1 MKDMKLALWRVYLC
15 SKSGWTSIRM
25 YKLLFRG
32 LVQMKNLLILLVS
45 FLIIYSIYFDI
56 SVGTLPHPDTQK
68 VEAVAKP
75 KLPKA
80 RIPYFEVKVEPGD
93 TLMTIVEHQIKKPL
107 PVSITRLI
115 HDFEELNPDQSAEK
129 IQIGKSYRFPDYAK

>member
-1 MKDMKLALWRVYLC
+1 
-15 SKSGWTSIRM
+15 
-25 YKLLFRG
+25 
-32 LVQMKNLLILLVS
+32 MKNLLILLAS

-56 SVGTLPHPDTQK
+56 SVGTLPHSDTQK

-75 KLPKA
+75 KLSKT

-93 TLMTIVEHQIKKPL
+93 TLLTIVEHRIKKPL

-115 HDFEELNPDQSAEK
+115 HDFEVLNPDQSAEK

>member
-1 MKDMKLALWRVYLC
+1 
-15 SKSGWTSIRM
+15 
-25 YKLLFRG
+25 
-32 LVQMKNLLILLVS
+32 MKNLLILLVS

-56 SVGTLPHPDTQK
+56 SVGTLPRPDTQK

-75 KLPKA
+75 KSTKA
-80 RIPYFEVKVEPGD
+80 SIPYFEVKVEPGD

-115 HDFEELNPDQSAEK
+115 HDFEALNPDQSAEK
-129 IQIGKSYRFPDYAK
+129 IQIGKSYRFPDYVK

>member
-1 MKDMKLALWRVYLC
+1 
-15 SKSGWTSIRM
+15 
-25 YKLLFRG
+25 
-32 LVQMKNLLILLVS
+32 MKNLLILLVS

-56 SVGTLPHPDTQK
+56 SVGTLPHPATQK

-115 HDFEELNPDQSAEK
+115 HDFEALNPNQSTEK

>member
-1 MKDMKLALWRVYLC
+1 
-15 SKSGWTSIRM
+15 
-25 YKLLFRG
+25 
-32 LVQMKNLLILLVS
+32 MKNLLILLAS

-56 SVGTLPHPDTQK
+56 SVGTLPQTDTKK

-75 KLPKA
+75 KSPKTS
-80 RIPYFEVKVEPGD
+80 IPYFEVKVEPGD
-93 TLMTIVEHQIKKPL
+93 TLMTVVEHRIKRQL

-115 HDFEELNPDQSAEK
+115 HDFEALNPEQTAEK